1 MEFENR
7 NEQLA
12 LQNEQRQ
19 REFDAVIRRVNNG
32 DPSVAALYRNSDAK
46 VCLRY
51 MGDDYLV
58 SSLYLEYI
66 TDSGSRFPQPYRF
79 KVSDFSGFCVL
90 CKPTPGSLED
100 STIYIANPD
109 GRCIA
114 SSKDDGLSVYVFA
127 QSETVP
133 DELSGLS
140 QITVVGASIYPNRQV
155 DPFCCNYVAFT
166 SDSELCRPLVELF
179 GRYYFQ
185 GATPTKD
192 AHLERLQ
199 LEMFDSNKGKFPRIG
214 DPRES
219 GR

>member
-1 MEFENR
+1 MDFTK
-7 NEQLA
+7 
-12 LQNEQRQ
+12 QNESLEQTQELRQ
-19 REFDAVIRRVNNG
+19 QEFDATVRRVNSG

-51 MGDDYLV
+51 MGYDYSV
-58 SSLYLEYI
+58 SSLCLKYI
-66 TDSGSRFPQPYRF
+66 TGSGSRFPQPDRSNL
-79 KVSDFSGFCVL
+79 SDFSGFCVL
-90 CKPTPGSLED
+90 CKSTPGSLED